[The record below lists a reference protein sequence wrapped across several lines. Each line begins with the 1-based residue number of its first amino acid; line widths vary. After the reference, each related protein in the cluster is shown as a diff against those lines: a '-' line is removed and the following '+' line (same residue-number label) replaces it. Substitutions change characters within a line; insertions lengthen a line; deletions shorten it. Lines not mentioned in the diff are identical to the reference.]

1 MLGTVTDIDILECLI
16 RSIEKIEEGRGELI
30 HDCLYIDYHMMINA
44 MADETDADVVN
55 LGGEQQDWLHSVR
68 RQNPEQYPNVDIQA
82 LYGTPENPKTPSQE
96 ELDEVLDRGS
106 DSDSDSDSE

>member
-1 MLGTVTDIDILECLI
+1 
-16 RSIEKIEEGRGELI
+16 
-30 HDCLYIDYHMMINA
+30 
-44 MADETDADVVN
+44 MADETDPSVVN
-55 LGGEQQDWLHSVR
+55 LGGKQQDWLHKVR

>member
-30 HDCLYIDYHMMINA
+30 HDCLYIDYHIMINA

-55 LGGEQQDWLHSVR
+55 LGGKQQDWLHKVR
-68 RQNPEQYPNVDIQA
+68 RQNPEQYPDVDIKT
-82 LYGTPENPKTPSQE
+82 LYGTPENPKTPSE
-96 ELDEVLDRGS
+96 DELESIL
-106 DSDSDSDSE
+106 DSDSED